1 MARTKL
7 SKALKNSYVQTAIL
21 VIILLGGVFGFWFV
35 IRAVQRTEYPLL
47 AVASGSM
54 VPNLNVGDLILVQ
67 GLSDYS
73 EINVGPP
80 PNGTMIVFHRPD
92 HSSGGGFMFYV
103 GDELIVH
110 RARAKVYENGTW
122 YFTTQ
127 GDANSG
133 SAWWETKFP
142 ESLIVGKV
150 VGVVPWIGN
159 VPLFMRTTQGIIFIF
174 FLFIVILLI
183 EYIPEIFKKTETKR
197 QGVHASRESSQGLFS
212 FLF

>member
-1 MARTKL
+1 L

-21 VIILLGGVFGFWFV
+21 VIILLSGVFGFWFGLRTV
-35 IRAVQRTEYPLL
+35 LRTEYPLL

-54 VPNLNVGDLILVQ
+54 VPNLNVGDLIVVQ
-67 GLSDYS
+67 GVSNGD

-127 GDANSG
+127 GDANAG
-133 SAWWETKFP
+133 SAYWEIDFP

-159 VPLFMRTTQGIIFIF
+159 VPLFMRTTQGMIFIF

-183 EYIPEIFKKTETKR
+183 EYIPEILKKPRTEK
-197 QGVHASRESSQGLFS
+197 QGVQEGRESYQG
-212 FLF
+212 